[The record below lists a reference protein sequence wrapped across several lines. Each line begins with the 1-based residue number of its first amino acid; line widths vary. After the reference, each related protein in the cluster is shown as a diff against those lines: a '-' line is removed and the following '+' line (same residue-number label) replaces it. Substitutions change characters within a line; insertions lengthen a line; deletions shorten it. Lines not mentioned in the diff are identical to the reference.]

1 MHTVKKT
8 VACTLLGAAGL
19 LSCGVGVAG
28 ADNPTTTQIGLVNVW
43 IGNVNVAANVNVD
56 AAAGIVANACGLDLP
71 AVNALVYQV
80 SQSGA
85 PTTACN
91 QSNGPVTVTKAA

>member
-1 MHTVKKT
+1 MRNLVKKS
-8 VACTLLGAAGL
+8 VAGAVLGGVALLTAGI
-19 LSCGVGVAG
+19 GVAG
-28 ADNPTTTQIGLVNVW
+28 ADTTQIGLVNVS

-56 AAAGIVANACGLDLP
+56 AAAAVVANACGVDLP

-80 SQSGA
+80 SQTGA
-85 PTTACN
+85 PTTVCQ